1 MSEYIQILQMD
12 LVISTVAINLGL
24 ILTVLIVKA
33 ITQIRT
39 NQIMDRILIL
49 ENRILSQMQRT
60 PVEIEMEGTPV
71 EMEDLIKRDLM
82 EQMGK
87 GLMTPATE
95 EELKGLLQEIQ
106 GKKKS

>member
-1 MSEYIQILQMD
+1 MSEYVQILQMD

-24 ILTVLIVKA
+24 ILTVLIVRA

-60 PVEIEMEGTPV
+60 SVEVEMEGTPV
-71 EMEDLIKRDLM
+71 ILEDLIKRDLM
-82 EQMGK
+82 EQMGNN
-87 GLMTPATE
+87 LMTPATE
-95 EELKGLLQEIQ
+95 KELKGLLQEIQ
-106 GKKKS
+106 EKKKS